1 MKKILLAGATG
12 YLGNY
17 ILEELLRKE
26 CSVTALLRNKSKLKT
41 TGPVSVIEAAITD
54 PAAIRDCC
62 RDTDVVISAVGIT
75 RQKDHLTYMDVDYQ
89 GNLNLLEEARRSGV
103 KKFIY
108 VSVLHGRE
116 LRRLKICDAKERFVE
131 ALEKSGLDYC
141 VIRPTGFFPDML
153 AYLDMARKGRVY
165 LFGDGAA
172 EINPI
177 HGADLA
183 GVCASAINST
193 EKEIPVGGP
202 QVLTQQEIAATAFAA
217 LDKKA
222 AVTHLPSWIK
232 NLLLFVLRTGTS
244 SKTYGPAEFALTVI
258 TTDMTAP
265 PYGRH
270 TLLAWFREQLS

>member
-1 MKKILLAGATG
+1 VKKILLAGATG

-17 ILEELLRKE
+17 ILEELLRNGYP
-26 CSVTALLRNKSKLKT
+26 VTALLRNKSKLKT
-41 TGPVSVIEAAITD
+41 AGHFSVKEAAITD

-62 RDTDVVISAVGIT
+62 HDTDVVISTVGIT

-89 GNLNLLEEARRSGV
+89 ANLNLLEEARRSGV

-141 VIRPTGFFPDML
+141 VIRPTGFFSDML
-153 AYLDMARKGRVY
+153 AYLDMARKGRVF
-165 LFGDGAA
+165 LFGNGAA
-172 EINPI
+172 EMNPV

-183 GVCASAINST
+183 GVCVSAINNS

-232 NLLLFVLRTGTS
+232 SLLLFLLRACTS
-244 SKTYGPAEFALTVI
+244 SKTYGPVEFALTVI
-258 TTDMTAP
+258 TTDMVAP
-265 PYGRH
+265 PYGKH
-270 TLLAWFREQLS
+270 TLLPWFREQLP